1 MLQQCRSNCTRIQKE
16 YLFGQFIIEKA
27 IISMK
32 KKKKNELYIIIVNL
46 SHHDALTTY
55 SITL

>member
-32 KKKKNELYIIIVNL
+32 KKKNKLYIIIVNL